1 MQTYFEQFM
10 EKIIAALPNLLTAV
24 LIFIASVYL
33 GRVLSGLVVN
43 VLKGRKADPG
53 VTRLLGQI
61 TRWSI
66 IVAGIITALQRF
78 FNVTAFL
85 AGLGILGF
93 TIGFA
98 LQNIMQNFAAGVI
111 LLVQQPFNVGD
122 AIEVNG
128 YGGTILSINLRTT
141 EMRTFDGLIV
151 IIPNADVLSN
161 TITNYTRAKLRR
173 IELPVGVAYG
183 TDPTK
188 VRNVILEAVRDIP
201 GFVGEP
207 PPLVAFHTFGGS
219 TLDLSVY
226 FWFDTAKTSPFA
238 AKDAAFESIKTALD
252 KNGIEIPFPITTIY
266 TQSASSQ

>member
-1 MQTYFEQFM
+1 MQPYLEQFW
-10 EKIIAALPNLLTAV
+10 ESIISGLPNLVTAV
-24 LIFIASVYL
+24 LIFIASIYL
-33 GRVLSGLVVN
+33 GGLLSRLLVN
-43 VLKGRKADPG
+43 VLKARKADPE
-53 VTRLLGQI
+53 VINLLGQL

-85 AGLGILGF
+85 AGLGIIGF

-98 LQNIMQNFAAGVI
+98 LQNVMQNFAAGVI
-111 LLVQQPFNVGD
+111 LLIQQPFNVGD
-122 AIEVNG
+122 AIEVKG
-128 YGGTILSINLRTT
+128 YGGTILTISLRTT

-151 IIPNADVLSN
+151 IIPNGDVLSN
-161 TITNYTRAKLRR
+161 PITNYTRAKLRR

-188 VRNVILEAVRDIP
+188 VRKVILEAVRDVP

-207 PPLVAFHTFGGS
+207 APLVAFHTFGGS

-226 FWFDTAKTSPFA
+226 FWFDTSLTSPFA
-238 AKDAAFESIKTALD
+238 AKDAAFELIKAALD

-266 TQSASSQ
+266 TSNAQT